1 MSTLVVVLLVQKH
14 HTRGHFD
21 FEREDSVFAMRIEFS
36 LREEAIKTPK
46 AFIAFDALQKKKKGK
61 NSTVL

>member
-1 MSTLVVVLLVQKH
+1 MSTLVVVLLIQKH
-14 HTRGHFD
+14 HTRDHFD

-46 AFIAFDALQKKKKGK
+46 PFIAFDA
-61 NSTVL
+61 